1 MESISSLVNCT
12 VADCDANGNYRVR
25 HNASVTIRDGLISAI
40 EGKKPSRTVNTIDL
54 GGRLVTPGLIDAHTH
69 LIYGGDRSNEF
80 AQRLRGAS
88 YEEISKA
95 GGGITSTVSST
106 CNLDDDSLLETTK
119 GRLMKMAS
127 GGTTTIEVKSGYGLT
142 YPDELRLLQLIKKLK
157 EWSPIAVTST
167 FLAAHALPTRY
178 EGTKSHYV
186 EEVINE
192 RLPELLRLGLFDKV
206 DLFCDEIAFSLE
218 DSLKIIDWCNVRGVN
233 FSVHG
238 EQLTRT
244 GIAKEASLRGALSI
258 DHLERAT
265 VEDIETI
272 SSTQTIPILLPGAYY
287 FLRETVA
294 PPVKAM
300 IEAGC
305 KIAIATD
312 HNPGTSP
319 LYSLPL
325 AMNLAATLF
334 RIPPNIA
341 LAAVTRWAAQAL
353 GYFDR
358 GSIEV
363 GKRADLAVWNLDHPD
378 QLCYRIGSNDLE
390 YIFSGGKRAL

>member
-12 VADCDANGNYRVR
+12 IADCDANGNYRVR

-119 GRLMKMAS
+119 GRLLKMAG

-157 EWSPIAVTST
+157 EWSPITVTST
-167 FLAAHALPTRY
+167 FLAAHALPAQY
-178 EGTKSHYV
+178 EGTTSHYV

-192 RLPELLRLGLFDKV
+192 RLPELHRLGLFDKV
-206 DLFCDEIAFSLE
+206 DLFCDEIAFTLE
-218 DSLKIIDWCNVRGVN
+218 DSLKIIDWCKGRGVN

-238 EQLTRT
+238 EQLTHT
-244 GIAKEASLRGALSI
+244 GIAREASLRGALSV

-265 VEDIETI
+265 VDDIETI
-272 SSTQTIPILLPGAYY
+272 SSTQTVSILLPGAYY